1 MKATK
6 PIEVIDVI
14 DKLYKLQTK
23 LNRLPKV
30 DKITFRLEMESIGDL
45 FQIAEQYDSY
55 AHEPCEMLP
64 YHWAII
70 EVGEDIQLHLSTPK
84 KKYQIIYED

>member
-1 MKATK
+1 MKAIK

-14 DKLYKLQTK
+14 DKLYKLQTQ
-23 LNRLPKV
+23 LNRLPQV
-30 DKITFRLEMESIGDL
+30 DKITFRMEINSIGDL

-70 EVGEDIQLHLSTPK
+70 EVGEDINLHLSTPK
-84 KKYQIIYED
+84 QNYTITYHD